1 MVKLL
6 EAPLNL
12 FVYFITL
19 HISQNYD
26 GFRQN
31 NLQGFQTTQFIWL
44 LELMKTVI
52 KRTHLKLFSPIYQ
65 NYTRSL
71 AFMPTK
77 LC

>member
-19 HISQNYD
+19 QISQNGD

-31 NLQGFQTTQFIWL
+31 NLQGFQTKLFTRL
-44 LELMKTVI
+44 LEFI
-52 KRTHLKLFSPIYQ
+52 KLDK
-65 NYTRSL
+65 
-71 AFMPTK
+71 
-77 LC
+77 